1 MPLLCANLFKHQAE
15 PDVVAETGPTELVET
30 LSRYAN
36 SGLAESGDVKNNF
49 FEDYSGLAETVR
61 SRTTIGPDLT
71 LEDSEL
77 PLPSQRQARR
87 AGAMFRSR
95 LAPVQPPGIAVH

>member
-1 MPLLCANLFKHQAE
+1 M
-15 PDVVAETGPTELVET
+15 VAETGPTELVET

-61 SRTTIGPDLT
+61 LECALIGGHL
-71 LEDSEL
+71 
-77 PLPSQRQARR
+77 
-87 AGAMFRSR
+87 AG
-95 LAPVQPPGIAVH
+95 

>member
-1 MPLLCANLFKHQAE
+1 MGSINGIAYARLGLMPLLCANLFKHQAE

-61 SRTTIGPDLT
+61 LECAPGGGQSQAAFLT
-71 LEDSEL
+71 VC
-77 PLPSQRQARR
+77 R
-87 AGAMFRSR
+87 A
-95 LAPVQPPGIAVH
+95 

>member
-1 MPLLCANLFKHQAE
+1 M
-15 PDVVAETGPTELVET
+15 VAETGPTELVET

-61 SRTTIGPDLT
+61 PRTT
-71 LEDSEL
+71 
-77 PLPSQRQARR
+77 
-87 AGAMFRSR
+87 M
-95 LAPVQPPGIAVH
+95 VQI